1 MFSISKISD
10 ASAAHHYF
18 SEKDDYYLRENMGGN
33 AAVWYGSGAARAG
46 LRGEVEPS
54 AFLDVLQGRI
64 CGQQVGDPGRH
75 TPGWDGTFSAPK
87 SVSVAA
93 LVLDDKRLIEA
104 HDRAVRAGLDVLEK
118 HSAMTRQRGS
128 GGEYAFRET
137 GNLAA
142 AVFRHASNRD
152 QEPQLHSHAVI
163 ANATYDKRA
172 GRWVSLWTR
181 DGIYKAQREA
191 NATYI
196 NALAHEA
203 RSLGYTLEWSVNE
216 KGHPSFEFSEIAPEL
231 REHFSGR
238 TAAID
243 AELARQGLTR
253 KTATQDQKEAA
264 TLATRKAKEHVPAAE
279 LHGRWRDQ
287 ALNLG
292 ADLGRPAPVAPQ
304 LTSVDDAREQ
314 QAAAAAVASAIAQ
327 LSEREARF
335 TRRELMVEARVYSQ
349 GHAIEA
355 ALAEAIECAH
365 ERGELLD
372 RQTEIRA
379 PGGDRVQVPG
389 FTTPVGERIESSML
403 VHAAAVAEAGRRG
416 GRIGETA
423 SHPNTVNAIDECI
436 RATEAAAGYA
446 FSDEHR
452 RTVHGTLESHSG
464 LAIVQ
469 GHAGVAKTT
478 SVLAAIASH
487 ARNGGWKVRAMAP
500 TSSAAQTLG
509 DALAVDSTT
518 VASVIHQ
525 QARKPAER
533 ELWIVDEAGM
543 LSAKDMDALLGR
555 AERAGARVIFTGD
568 EKQNGS
574 VGAGRAF
581 SQLQRDQPDVVYLLT
596 DIKRQRSE
604 ELRAAVYDAIAGR
617 AGRALDRVD
626 VRERSDRAKA
636 VGDIAD
642 EYMQSQAA
650 GKDTLVVTLS
660 RQDRAYVN
668 AAIQQ
673 RRVAAGEV
681 REMRAIRTLA
691 DKQWTGAQRAD
702 AARYQRGDVIQAN
715 REFKHLYCGEKATVT
730 EVRDGKI
737 TVERSGGEQW
747 TFDPKRVKG
756 YGVLEASETR
766 IGVGDRVVAK
776 GAILAIDERGEVQK
790 LGNGTELDVT
800 RIRDDQVD
808 VADHGG
814 KKYLIQTREGARFD
828 LAYAQTANQ
837 AQGRTT
843 DHAIGYMRSG
853 QTNLAD
859 QQRMYVTISRARE
872 SASIYT
878 DDKAK
883 LSETI
888 SKNTGRKSMAL
899 DQSLDRQPRIE
910 SPRGSGVK
918 DRALQNLDNLDAE
931 TRRMAQQGTRN
942 LREWEAV
949 RRADAM
955 ERLTGAREQEKQARY
970 EQAIAQV
977 NAREKEQVQRVRDRH
992 GMLGSMTNF
1001 AAVKEKW
1008 AIERRA
1014 REDRERITLAFDGQ
1028 GDSKRARE
1036 LDAKRLSELKHELR
1050 ETRKQARAM
1059 KKGVR
1064 ARHGVLDFDR
1074 YSKLSKIDK
1083 GTEKVVDAIT
1093 AQIDAVRQRID
1104 AREERARGE
1113 NAKSKAR
1120 APRGR
1125 RQERGRGR

>member
-10 ASAAHHYF
+10 AGAAHHYF
-18 SEKDDYYLRENMGGN
+18 SEKDDYYLRENMDGN
-33 AAVWYGSGAARAG
+33 AAAWYGSGAERAG
-46 LRGEVEPS
+46 LRGEVDPA
-54 AFLDVLQGRI
+54 AFLEVLHGRI
-64 CGQQVGDPGRH
+64 GGQQVGDPARH

-93 LVLDDKRLIEA
+93 LVLGDKRLIES

-118 HSAMTRQRGS
+118 HSAMTRQRSHDGD
-128 GGEYAFRET
+128 YRFRET

-142 AVFRHASNRD
+142 AIFRHASNRD

-163 ANATYDKRA
+163 ANATYDKRS

-181 DGIYKAQREA
+181 DGIYNAQREA
-191 NATYI
+191 NAVYI

-203 RSLGYTLEWSVNE
+203 RALGYSLEWCVND
-216 KGHPSFEFSEIAPEL
+216 KGHPSFEFQEVSPEL
-231 REHFSGR
+231 REQFSGR

-243 AELARQGLTR
+243 AELARQGFTR
-253 KTATQDQKEAA
+253 KTASQGQKEAA

-292 ADLGRPAPVAPQ
+292 ADLGRSAPVAPQ

-355 ALAEAIECAH
+355 ALAEAIERAH

-389 FTTPVGERIESSML
+389 FTTPDGEHVESSML
-403 VHAAAVAEAGRRG
+403 THAGAISEIGRRG
-416 GRIGETA
+416 LRIGESA
-423 SHPNTVNAIDECI
+423 GRSNTVEAVEERI
-436 RATEAAAGYA
+436 RAAEAAIGYT
-446 FSDEHR
+446 FTEEHKK
-452 RTVHGTLESHSG
+452 TVHGILERQSG
-464 LAIVQ
+464 LAVVQ
-469 GHAGVAKTT
+469 GHAGTAKTT
-478 SVLAAIASH
+478 STLAVIAAH

-500 TSSAAQTLG
+500 TSSAANTLG
-509 DALAVDSTT
+509 EALNAKSTT
-518 VASVIHQ
+518 VAAIINQ
-525 QARKPAER
+525 QEIKAADH
-533 ELWIVDEAGM
+533 ELWIIDEAGM
-543 LSAKDMDALLGR
+543 VSAKDMDALLDK
-555 AERAGARVIFTGD
+555 AEKMRARVILTGD
-568 EKQNGS
+568 EKQIGS

-581 SQLQRDQPDVVYLLT
+581 SQIQRDQPDAVYRLT

-604 ELRAAVYDAIAGR
+604 ELRAAVYDAIAGL
-617 AGRALDRVD
+617 AGSSLNRVG
-626 VRERSDRAKA
+626 VREHSDRTKA
-636 VGDIAD
+636 VGEIAD
-642 EYMQSQAA
+642 EYMQSRAA
-650 GKDTLVVTLS
+650 DKDTLVVTLT

-673 RRVAAGEV
+673 RREAAGEV
-681 REMRAIRTLA
+681 RDVQSVRTLA
-691 DKQWTGAQRAD
+691 DKQWTEAERSD
-702 AARYQRGDVIQAN
+702 ASRYRVGDVIQAN
-715 REFKHLYCGEKATVT
+715 RNFKHLDSGEKATVR
-730 EVRDGKI
+730 EVKNGKI
-737 TVERSGGEQW
+737 TVERIDGEQW
-747 TFDPKRVKG
+747 TFDPKRVKS
-756 YGVLEASETR
+756 YGVFEASETH
-766 IGVGDRVVAK
+766 IGKGDRVVAK
-776 GAILAIDERGEVQK
+776 GPILAIDDRGEIQK
-790 LGNGTELDVT
+790 LVNGTELEVM
-800 RIRDDQVD
+800 RIRGDCVD
-808 VADHGG
+808 VADQVGDR
-814 KKYLIQTREGARFD
+814 YTISTRAGTRLD

-843 DHAIGYMRSG
+843 DHAIGYMRSN

-872 SASIYT
+872 SATIYT
-878 DDKAK
+878 DDKGK
-883 LSETI
+883 LADTI
-888 SKNTGRKSMAL
+888 SKNKGQKSVAL
-899 DQSLDRQPRIE
+899 EQTLVRPS
-910 SPRGSGVK
+910 RGEFAHGTGVK
-918 DRALQNLDNLDAE
+918 DRALQNLANLDAE
-931 TRRMAQQGTRN
+931 TRRMAHQGALN
-942 LREWEAV
+942 EREWEIA
-949 RRADAM
+949 RRADSM
-955 ERLTGAREQEKQARY
+955 ELVGIARQKEKQARY
-970 EQAIAQV
+970 EQAIAHV
-977 NAREKEQVQRVRDRH
+977 DAREKQQVRRVRDRH

-1001 AAVKEKW
+1001 AAVREKW

-1036 LDAKRLSELKHELR
+1036 LDAKRLSELEHELR

-1074 YSKLSKIDK
+1074 YAKLSKIDT
-1083 GTEKVVDAIT
+1083 GTEKIVDAIT
-1093 AQIDAVRQRID
+1093 TQIDAVRKRVD
-1104 AREERARGE
+1104 ARIERDRRE
-1113 NAKSKAR
+1113 KAQVKVR
-1120 APRGR
+1120 AGR
-1125 RQERGRGR
+1125 DGAGRGRDR

>member
-10 ASAAHHYF
+10 AAAAHHYF

-46 LRGEVEPS
+46 LRGEVEPV
-54 AFLDVLQGRI
+54 AFLKVLHGQI
-64 CGQQVGDPGRH
+64 AGQQVGDPGRH

-93 LVLDDKRLIEA
+93 LVMGDKRLIEA

-118 HSAMTRQRGS
+118 HSAMTRQRGYD
-128 GGEYAFRET
+128 GDYVFRET
-137 GNLAA
+137 GELAA

-152 QEPQLHSHAVI
+152 QEPQLHSHSVI
-163 ANATYDKRA
+163 VNATYDKTS
-172 GRWVSLWTR
+172 GRWVSIWTR

-191 NATYI
+191 NAVYI

-203 RSLGYTLEWSVNE
+203 RALGYTVEWSVND
-216 KGHPSFEFSEIAPEL
+216 KGHPSFEFSEIASEL

-264 TLATRKAKEHVPAAE
+264 TLATRKAKEHIPAAE
-279 LHGRWRDQ
+279 LHCRWRDQ
-287 ALNLG
+287 ALHLG

-314 QAAAAAVASAIAQ
+314 QAAAAAVASSIAQ

-349 GHAIEA
+349 GRAVES
-355 ALAEAIECAH
+355 ALAEAIDRAH
-365 ERGELLD
+365 EGGELLD

-379 PGGDRVQVPG
+379 PGGDHVHVAG
-389 FTTPVGERIESSML
+389 FTTPEGERIESSML
-403 VHAAAVAEAGRRG
+403 VHAGAVAETGRQG
-416 GRIGETA
+416 LRIGETA
-423 SHPNTVNAIDECI
+423 GHSNSANAVDERI

-452 RTVHGTLESHSG
+452 RTVHGILEGPSG

-469 GHAGVAKTT
+469 GHAGAAKTT

-500 TSSAAQTLG
+500 TSRAAQTLG
-509 DALAVDSTT
+509 DALAADSTT
-518 VASVIHQ
+518 VAAVVHQ
-525 QARKPAER
+525 QARSPAER

-543 LSAKDMDALLGR
+543 VSARDMDALLGR
-555 AERAGARVIFTGD
+555 AEKAGARVILTGD
-568 EKQNGS
+568 EKQIGS

-581 SQLQRDQPDVVYLLT
+581 SQIQRDQPDAVFRLT

-617 AGRALDRVD
+617 AGSALDRIN
-626 VRERSDRAKA
+626 VREHSDRAKA
-636 VGDIAD
+636 VSDIAD
-642 EYMQSQAA
+642 EYMQSRAA

-668 AAIQQ
+668 AAIQ
-673 RRVAAGEV
+673 RRREVAGEV
-681 REMRAIRTLA
+681 RDVHSVRTLSE
-691 DKQWTGAQRAD
+691 KQWTEAERSD
-702 AARYQRGDVIQAN
+702 SSRYRMGDVIQAN
-715 REFKHLYCGEKATVT
+715 RKFKNLDRGETATVT
-730 EVRDGKI
+730 EVRGGMV
-737 TVERSGGEQW
+737 TVQHTGGDSW
-747 TFDPKRVKG
+747 TFDPKRVRG
-756 YGVLEASETR
+756 YTVLDASETR
-766 IGVGDRVVAK
+766 VGAGDQIVAK
-776 GAILAIDERGEVQK
+776 GAVRAIDGRGDTTQ
-790 LGNGTELDVT
+790 LRNGAELTVT
-800 RIRDDQVD
+800 RVHDGRLDATDR
-808 VADHGG
+808 AGE
-814 KKYLIQTREGARFD
+814 KYTIDAREGARFD

-837 AQGRTT
+837 AQSRTT
-843 DHAIGYMRSG
+843 DHAIGYMRSD

-859 QQRMYVTISRARE
+859 QQRLYVEISRARD

-883 LSETI
+883 LAETV
-888 SKNTGRKSMAL
+888 SKNTGRKSTAL
-899 DQSLDRQPRIE
+899 DQNLDRQSRIE

-918 DRALQNLDNLDAE
+918 DRALQNLANLDAE
-931 TRRMAQQGTRN
+931 THRMAQQGARN

-949 RRADAM
+949 RRADSM
-955 ERLTGAREQEKQARY
+955 ERLAGARAQEKQARY
-970 EQAIAQV
+970 EEAIKQV
-977 NAREKEQVQRVRDRH
+977 NAREKDQVQRVRDRH

-1014 REDRERITLAFDGQ
+1014 REDRERITLAFDGK

-1036 LDAKRLSELKHELR
+1036 LDSKRLSELKHELR

-1074 YSKLSKIDK
+1074 YAKLSKIDT
-1083 GTEKVVDAIT
+1083 GTEKIVDAIT
-1093 AQIDAVRQRID
+1093 TQIDAVRKRVD
-1104 AREERARGE
+1104 ARNERDRRE
-1113 NAKSKAR
+1113 KAQVKVR
-1120 APRGR
+1120 AGR
-1125 RQERGRGR
+1125 DGAGRGRDR